1 MKDCEEKPRS
11 KSAKTPPGDFL
22 SDDLREETA
31 RFLDEV
37 RRRIKKGNEPKQER
51 GSARRRDET
60 ALETGNPPIRGIGH

>member
-11 KSAKTPPGDFL
+11 KRAETPPGDFL

-37 RRRIKKGNEPKQER
+37 KRRIRKGQQSRQEPR
-51 GSARRRDET
+51 LGPPSRRKT
-60 ALETGNPPIRGIGH
+60 A